1 MSESPWTS
9 DDPQPGDFDAE
20 LEKLDPALVERLPP
34 NPDAKVRMVVDLDGD
49 DAARLSRIAISRGED
64 PREIISSL
72 LRAADRKASDRP
84 AA

>member
-20 LEKLDPALVERLPP
+20 LENIDEVVVERLPS
-34 NPDAKVRMVVDLDGD
+34 NPDAKVRVLVDLDGE
-49 DAARLSRIAISRGED
+49 DAARLSRLAISRGED
-64 PREIISSL
+64 PRAVISSL
-72 LRAADRKASDRP
+72 LRAADRP

>member
-20 LEKLDPALVERLPP
+20 LEKLDELVIERCPP
-34 NPDAKVRMVVDLDGD
+34 NPDIKIRLVVDLDGD
-49 DAARLSRIAISRGED
+49 DADRLSRIARSRGVD
-64 PREIISSL
+64 PREVLSSL
-72 LRAADRKASDRP
+72 LRAAELADGDRH

>member
-20 LEKLDPALVERLPP
+20 LEKLGELVIERCPP
-34 NPDAKVRMVVDLDGD
+34 NPDVKVRLVVDLDGD
-49 DAARLSRIAISRGED
+49 DADRLSRIARSRGED
-64 PREIISSL
+64 PREVISSL
-72 LRAADRKASDRP
+72 LRDADRP

>member
-1 MSESPWTS
+1 
-9 DDPQPGDFDAE
+9 
-20 LEKLDPALVERLPP
+20 
-34 NPDAKVRMVVDLDGD
+34 MVVDLDGD

-72 LRAADRKASDRP
+72 LRTADREATDRP